1 MATTILTI
9 LIPLV
14 GTLIGSI
21 AGIMTATRLTTYRID
36 QLEKKVDKHNDVIE
50 RVAILEKDDS
60 VQWKRIDELKQDVE
74 ALKKEVYAE
83 RS

>member
-1 MATTILTI
+1 MVTTILTI

-21 AGIMTATRLTTYRID
+21 AGIMTSTRLTTYRID

>member
-1 MATTILTI
+1 MVTTILTI

-50 RVAILEKDDS
+50 RVAILENDDS

>member
-1 MATTILTI
+1 MVTTILTI
-9 LIPLV
+9 LIPLA
-14 GTLIGSI
+14 GTLLGSI

-36 QLEKKVDKHNDVIE
+36 QLEKKVDKHNDLIE

>member
-1 MATTILTI
+1 MVTTILTI
-9 LIPLV
+9 LIPLA

-60 VQWKRIDELKQDVE
+60 VQWKRIDELKNDVE

>member
-1 MATTILTI
+1 MITTILTI
-9 LIPLV
+9 LIPLA

-50 RVAILEKDDS
+50 RVAIIEKDES
-60 VQWKRIDELKQDVE
+60 AQWKRIDELRADVE
-74 ALKKEVYAE
+74 QLKKEVY
-83 RS
+83 

>member
-1 MATTILTI
+1 MVATILTI
-9 LIPLV
+9 LIPLA

>member
-1 MATTILTI
+1 MVTTILTI

-60 VQWKRIDELKQDVE
+60 VQWKRIEELKQDVE
-74 ALKKEVYAE
+74 LLKKEVYAE

>member
-1 MATTILTI
+1 MVTTILTI
-9 LIPLV
+9 LIPLA

-50 RVAILEKDDS
+50 RVAILEKDDN

-74 ALKKEVYAE
+74 ALKKEVYSE
-83 RS
+83 RR

>member
-1 MATTILTI
+1 MVTTILTI
-9 LIPLV
+9 LIPLL
-14 GTLIGSI
+14 GTIIGSI
-21 AGIMTATRLTTYRID
+21 AGIMTATRMTTYRIE

-50 RVAILEKDDS
+50 RVAIIENDES
-60 VQWKRIDELKQDVE
+60 AQWKRIDELKQDVE